1 MSTPLPNNDTTPT
14 NSILVRM
21 RAKPVLRHLLRL
33 QEQIEY
39 IFLAIFTLEVI
50 LKIIAYGLCLHPN
63 AYLRSGWNLLDFIIV
78 VVG

>member
-1 MSTPLPNNDTTPT
+1 MQIAF
-14 NSILVRM
+14 SILLERKIQM
-21 RAKPVLRHLLRL
+21 KKFNREPFAFHF

-39 IFLAIFTLEVI
+39 IFLAIFTMEVI

-63 AYLRSGWNLLDFIIV
+63 AYLRSGWNLLDFVIV

>member
-1 MSTPLPNNDTTPT
+1 MENADCFADFTWKT
-14 NSILVRM
+14 NQDEEFQSRIF
-21 RAKPVLRHLLRL
+21 HF

-39 IFLAIFTLEVI
+39 IFLAIFTMEVI

-63 AYLRSGWNLLDFIIV
+63 AYLRSGWNLLDFVIV